1 MTEFSFII
9 NQMYTVPAQNE
20 PNYVVQV
27 NYTYKGV
34 DGEFSSEIS
43 NSLFYNVVEENNF
56 IPFEDLTKEIVT
68 SWIVASL
75 GEDGIKN
82 YQDCI
87 NDQIAMLI
95 NPPVTPTAQPLP
107 FQN

>member
-1 MTEFSFII
+1 MITYEIII
-9 NQMYTVPAQNE
+9 NQMYTVPSQNE

-34 DGEFSSEIS
+34 QGEYSSQIS
-43 NSLFYNVVEENNF
+43 NSLFYQVTEGNF
-56 IPFEDLTKEIVT
+56 TPYEDLTKEIVDG
-68 SWIVASL
+68 WILDSL

-87 NDQIAMLI
+87 ADQINNQI
-95 NPPVTPTAQPLP
+95 NPPITPTPQPLP
-107 FQN
+107 F

>member
-1 MTEFSFII
+1 MITYEIII

-34 DGEFSSEIS
+34 QGEYSSQIS
-43 NSLFYNVVEENNF
+43 NSLFYQVTEGNF
-56 IPFEDLTKEIVT
+56 TPYEDLTKEIVDG
-68 SWIVASL
+68 WILDSL

-87 NDQIAMLI
+87 ADQINNQI
-95 NPPVTPTAQPLP
+95 NPLITPIPQPLP
-107 FQN
+107 F